1 MKEFKN
7 TLLSEIIEISKLAGD
22 EILRIYED
30 KRFNVVSKSDN
41 SPLTQ
46 ADIASHS
53 IIKHAL
59 NDISPPYQFFLKR
72 NQRFHSR
79 RDLAGINTG

>member
-1 MKEFKN
+1 MKIKDSMWFQ
-7 TLLSEIIEISKLAGD
+7 
-22 EILRIYED
+22 
-30 KRFNVVSKSDN
+30 KSDN

-59 NDISPPYQFFLKR
+59 NDISPSIPIFLLKR
-72 NQRFHSR
+72 EI
-79 RDLAGINTG
+79 RDSIQGEISLE